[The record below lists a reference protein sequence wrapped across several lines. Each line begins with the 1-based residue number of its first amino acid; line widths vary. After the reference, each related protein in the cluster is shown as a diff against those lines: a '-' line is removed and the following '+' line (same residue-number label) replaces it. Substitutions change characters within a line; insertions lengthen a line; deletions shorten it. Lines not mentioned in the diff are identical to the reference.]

1 MNELQKI
8 NDSRFPTVDTWQTI
22 MALSA
27 HLSES
32 KALPSFIQNPAQLT
46 MVLLAG
52 KEAGLGAI
60 EALNSFY
67 IVNGKLTIYG
77 SAVLTQLKRAGYSV
91 KWGKCDIKEVSLT
104 LKAPDGTEHTE
115 TYTMAEAVKT
125 GQTSKEV
132 WQKYPVNMLRFKCLG
147 NAARFFAPETIYG
160 HYMTE
165 DVTGG
170 TVETVNA
177 IDIEP
182 ETIKPQSGDNQ

>member
-1 MNELQKI
+1 MNELQKT

-22 MALSA
+22 MGLSA

-32 KALPSFIQNPAQLT
+32 KALPTFIQNPAQLT

-60 EALNSFY
+60 ESLNSFY
-67 IVNGKLTIYG
+67 ICNGKLSMYG

-91 KWGKCDIKEVSLT
+91 KWGKCDMKEVSLNI
-104 LKAPDGTEHTE
+104 KAPDGTEHTE
-115 TYTMAEAVKT
+115 TYTMEQAVKT
-125 GQTSKEV
+125 GQTGKEP
-132 WQKYPVNMLRFKCLG
+132 WQKYPINMLRFKCLG
-147 NAARFFAPETIYG
+147 NAVRFFAPETTYG

-165 DVTGG
+165 DITNG
-170 TVETVNA
+170 TMETVNT

-182 ETIKPQSGDNQ
+182 EIIKPQ

>member
-1 MNELQKI
+1 MNELQKV

-32 KALPSFIQNPAQLT
+32 QALPAFIKNPAQLT

-60 EALNSFY
+60 ESLNSFY
-67 IVNGKLTIYG
+67 ICNGKLTIYG

-91 KWGKCDIKEVSLT
+91 SWGKCDMKEVSLT
-104 LKAPDGTEHTE
+104 IKAPDGTEHKE
-115 TYTMAEAVKT
+115 SYAMEQAIKT
-125 GQTSKEV
+125 GQTGKEV
-132 WQKYPVNMLRFKCLG
+132 WQKYPVNMLRWKCLG
-147 NAARFFAPETIYG
+147 NATRFFAPETTYG

-170 TVETVNA
+170 TVETVA
-177 IDIEP
+177 TIEIEP
-182 ETIKPQSGDNQ
+182 ETIKPPEGDNQ